1 MPSLTDTPIAPT
13 EDRIARLSTASLKR
27 VIEPDV
33 DVPGEVG
40 PGQVLPDELL
50 TVAGLDLGLTAE
62 QRAVLSREEAASITD
77 SGIRFESVLAAGFSM
92 EIVRQRDLTAT
103 VKDLLRAHRNGA
115 RLAVLPQ
122 GPLTIPYLA

>member
-1 MPSLTDTPIAPT
+1 VPSLTDPPIAPT

-92 EIVRQRDLTAT
+92 EIVRRRDLTDPRVT
-103 VKDLLRAHRNGA
+103 YI
-115 RLAVLPQ
+115 LPEL
-122 GPLTIPYLA
+122 GEE